1 MNNIS
6 HETLNISEDE
16 NINID
21 NIHLRK
27 MIFIYNALNDG
38 WAVKKSKDSYIFS
51 KNHEKK
57 KEIFLDSYLASF
69 MKDNLNINKLK
80 IT

>member
-1 MNNIS
+1 MNNMS

-69 MKDNLNINKLK
+69 MNDNLNINKLK
-80 IT
+80 VT

>member
-1 MNNIS
+1 MNNMS

-80 IT
+80 VT

>member
-80 IT
+80 VT

>member
-1 MNNIS
+1 MNNVS
-6 HETLNISEDE
+6 HETLNISEEE

-38 WAVKKSKDSYIFS
+38 WNVKKAKILIFLS

-69 MKDNLNINKLK
+69 MKDNLNINNFKV
-80 IT
+80 T

>member
-1 MNNIS
+1 MNNVS
-6 HETLNISEDE
+6 HETLNISEEE

-38 WAVKKSKDSYIFS
+38 WNVKKSKDSYIFS

-69 MKDNLNINKLK
+69 MKDNLNINNFKV
-80 IT
+80 T

>member
-1 MNNIS
+1 MNNVS
-6 HETLNISEDE
+6 HETLNISEEE

-38 WAVKKSKDSYIFS
+38 WNVKKSKDSCRKYC
-51 KNHEKK
+51 
-57 KEIFLDSYLASF
+57 
-69 MKDNLNINKLK
+69 
-80 IT
+80 